1 MGKAHKNVGA
11 VVMIF
16 VLVIGIAECR
26 NLKEDE
32 VVSGVGAVGRN
43 YVVGF
48 GDGRGGFIVSEP
60 SSGNAVGKNFH
71 VVSEPASGLGAG
83 VGAVGRNFH
92 VVSEPA
98 GVGAVGRDF
107 HVVSEPA
114 GVGAVGRNFVVVSEP
129 ASGLGFSSAASVG
142 QGISGATAAGGGL

>member
-60 SSGNAVGKNFH
+60 ASGFH
-71 VVSEPASGLGAG
+71 VVSEPASGLG
-83 VGAVGRNFH
+83 
-92 VVSEPA
+92 
-98 GVGAVGRDF
+98 
-107 HVVSEPA
+107 A

>member
-60 SSGNAVGKNFH
+60 ASGLGAGVGASGNAVGKKFH
-71 VVSEPASGLGAG
+71 VVSEPASGLG
-83 VGAVGRNFH
+83 
-92 VVSEPA
+92 
-98 GVGAVGRDF
+98 
-107 HVVSEPA
+107 A

>member
-60 SSGNAVGKNFH
+60 
-71 VVSEPASGLGAG
+71 ASGLGAG
-83 VGAVGRNFH
+83 VGASG
-92 VVSEPA
+92 
-98 GVGAVGRDF
+98 
-107 HVVSEPA
+107 A

>member
-60 SSGNAVGKNFH
+60 
-71 VVSEPASGLGAG
+71 ASGLGAG
-83 VGAVGRNFH
+83 VGAI
-92 VVSEPA
+92 
-98 GVGAVGRDF
+98 
-107 HVVSEPA
+107 
-114 GVGAVGRNFVVVSEP
+114 GRNFVVVSEP

>member
-32 VVSGVGAVGRN
+32 VVSGVGASGNEGGAVGRN
-43 YVVGF
+43 YVIVSEPAS
-48 GDGRGGFIVSEP
+48 GGFIVSEP
-60 SSGNAVGKNFH
+60 ASGLGSGVGAVGRNFV

-83 VGAVGRNFH
+83 VGAVGT
-92 VVSEPA
+92 
-98 GVGAVGRDF
+98 
-107 HVVSEPA
+107 
-114 GVGAVGRNFVVVSEP
+114 NFVVVSEP

-142 QGISGATAAGGGL
+142 QGFTGATAAGGGL